1 MVTWCVI
8 MCPGAGPLIETI
20 TVKFKTRAD
29 CGDWHD
35 KISGQIR
42 AARQS
47 AVLPSKLS
55 LQPVPPP
62 HVSNCFLLGFH
73 LSLLVTLTLVMS
85 YLVNHGQMGQI
96 SLLYHVSCMLSMYL
110 HCMTVA

>member
-62 HVSNCFLLGFH
+62 HVSSCFLLGFY
-73 LSLLVTLTLVMS
+73 LSLLVTLTCV
-85 YLVNHGQMGQI
+85 I
-96 SLLYHVSCMLSMYL
+96 SCEPWANGPNQSFVCCPSVPVSSVYG
-110 HCMTVA
+110 MTVA

>member
-1 MVTWCVI
+1 MVTCNVI
-8 MCPGAGPLIETI
+8 MCSCAGPLIETI

-62 HVSNCFLLGFH
+62 HVSSCFLLGFH
-73 LSLLVTLTLVMS
+73 LSLLVTLTCVI
-85 YLVNHGQMGQI
+85 YYEPWANGPN
-96 SLLYHVSCMLSMYL
+96 
-110 HCMTVA
+110 

>member
-62 HVSNCFLLGFH
+62 HVSSCSLLGFY
-73 LSLLVTLTLVMS
+73 LSLQVTLTCVTSCEPWANGPNQSFVL
-85 YLVNHGQMGQI
+85 
-96 SLLYHVSCMLSMYL
+96 CMLSMYL

>member
-1 MVTWCVI
+1 MVTWCVV

-62 HVSNCFLLGFH
+62 HVSNCFLLDFTFLFYRVPQKYRLKVYGSEGHKNGANHIIFLCMFFSTSGH
-73 LSLLVTLTLVMS
+73 LV
-85 YLVNHGQMGQI
+85 
-96 SLLYHVSCMLSMYL
+96 
-110 HCMTVA
+110 